1 MKTSE
6 SISNIS
12 AALAKFQKEVKQP
25 KKDTN
30 NPFFNKKYVP
40 LEGVVAVITDP
51 LTNNGLSYIQS
62 TGSEGESVT
71 VTTLLM
77 HTSGEFI
84 ESDPL
89 KLPGHQLQKG
99 GSKDFNPQGIGSAIT
114 YGRRYSLTALLG
126 IASEEDD
133 DGNSGSSNPNTSEG
147 YAPTTPSGEHNSSS
161 RTPQGQQGNTNLIS
175 TPQIN
180 LTSKLKKEKGISD
193 TDFNRMVTEISNG
206 KTDIKELTKKQASEF
221 IDLLSNYTV
230 VEKDPFAGEGKP
242 IDISDDDLPF

>member
-1 MKTSE
+1 MRTSE

-12 AALAKFQKEVKQP
+12 AALAKFQSEVKQP

-40 LEGVVAVITDP
+40 LEGVVSVITEP
-51 LTNNGLSYIQS
+51 LAKNGLSYIQS
-62 TGSEGESVT
+62 TGTEGENVI

-89 KLPGHQLQKG
+89 RLPGHQVQKG
-99 GSKDFNPQGIGSAIT
+99 GGKDFNPQGIGSAIT

-133 DGNSGSSNPNTSEG
+133 DGNSGSGDQSTSGNKPNSQSAGNGQVDKRSEAQVKRLFAIAKDKG
-147 YAPTTPSGEHNSSS
+147 VSVAN
-161 RTPQGQQGNTNLIS
+161 
-175 TPQIN
+175 
-180 LTSKLKKEKGISD
+180 LKKALMKD
-193 TDFNRMVTEISNG
+193 YN
-206 KTDIKELTKKQASEF
+206 KTQAEDLTKKEYDELCGRLEA
-221 IDLLSNYTV
+221 
-230 VEKDPFAGEGKP
+230 AGKEPEHAK
-242 IDISDDDLPF
+242 

>member
-1 MKTSE
+1 MRTSE

-12 AALAKFQKEVKQP
+12 AALAKFQSEVKQP

-40 LEGVVAVITDP
+40 LEGVVAVITEP
-51 LTNNGLSYIQS
+51 LAKHGLSYIQS
-62 TGSEGESVT
+62 TGTDGENVT

-89 KLPGHQLQKG
+89 KLPGHQVQRG
-99 GSKDFNPQGIGSAIT
+99 GGKDFNPQGIGSAIT

-133 DGNSGSSNPNTSEG
+133 DGNSGSQGDQAQNKNQPERKIQPPKKLSE
-147 YAPTTPSGEHNSSS
+147 AQVIRLFAIAKS
-161 RTPQGQQGNTNLIS
+161 
-175 TPQIN
+175 
-180 LTSKLKKEKGISD
+180 KGISD
-193 TDFNRMVTEISNG
+193 ADVKKAIVNDYQ
-206 KTDIKELTKKQASEF
+206 KTQAEDLTKQEYDTLCERLESA
-221 IDLLSNYTV
+221 
-230 VEKDPFAGEGKP
+230 AGKGQTNAK
-242 IDISDDDLPF
+242 